1 MVPSERARWKLLVLS
16 LATIGVGLATRRA
29 PGIFPRFVVAYGGD
43 VLWATLVYWLLTW
56 ARPAARGVE
65 LAVMTASIAL
75 AVEVSQLF
83 TPPWL
88 VALRAN
94 PFGALVL
101 GQGFLWSDI
110 ACYAAG
116 VALAW
121 RLDAWGVARPSAA
134 RIAAVDD

>member
-1 MVPSERARWKLLVLS
+1 MVPSGRARWKLLVLA

-29 PGIFPRFVVAYGGD
+29 PGIFPRLVVAYGGD
-43 VLWATLVYWLLTW
+43 VLWATLVYWLVAW
-56 ARPAARGVE
+56 VGPAARGVV
-65 LAVMTASIAL
+65 LAVLAASIAL
-75 AVEVSQLF
+75 AVELSQLF

-101 GQGFLWSDI
+101 GEGFLWSDL

-121 RLDAWGVARPSAA
+121 WLDRRGVARSAA
-134 RIAAVDD
+134 VRRAAADG